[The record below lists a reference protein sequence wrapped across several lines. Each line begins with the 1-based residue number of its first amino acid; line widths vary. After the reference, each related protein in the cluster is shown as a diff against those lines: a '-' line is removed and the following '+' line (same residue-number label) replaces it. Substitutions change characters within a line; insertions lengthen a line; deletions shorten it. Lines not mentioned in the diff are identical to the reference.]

1 MTVLDPLPYNAL
13 AALRAEASVAPR
25 PQARRATLAAI
36 RAAVAAAPPRRGW
49 RRTGLLGA
57 LLRHPVA
64 LAATALAAAVAALI
78 TLGWN
83 APPGSALHDV
93 RLARER
99 VALAFAHDPTA
110 LRLSYAEDRLKDA
123 HNSPNPGPL
132 LQEADDLLQQV
143 QPALPASTTDPVR
156 ARWADDERQ
165 LSDERGGASAP
176 SGGGG
181 SSGAPAGAGGPP
193 EPSESP
199 GAPESEGQSPGGGL
213 GATASPGEREQ
224 QHAAS
229 PTGAA
234 RTTPT
239 PGGDD
244 SEHHPGAT
252 PGPSATPPPDH

>member
-25 PQARRATLAAI
+25 PQARSATLAAVH
-36 RAAVAAAPPRRGW
+36 AAVAAPPQRRR

-57 LLRHPVA
+57 LLRHPIA
-64 LAATALAAAVAALI
+64 LATTALAAAVAALI

-83 APPGSALHDV
+83 APPGSVLHDV

-99 VALAFAHDPTA
+99 VALAFAPDPTA

-123 HNSPNPGPL
+123 HNSSNPGPL
-132 LQEADDLLQQV
+132 LQEADDLLRQV
-143 QPALPASTTDPVR
+143 QPGLSASATDPVR

-165 LSDERGGASAP
+165 LSDERGGGSAP
-176 SGGGG
+176 SGGSGP
-181 SSGAPAGAGGPP
+181 SGAPAGAGGAA

-199 GAPESEGQSPGGGL
+199 GAPESEDRGSGSGAP
-213 GATASPGEREQ
+213 GATASPGEGEQ

-244 SEHHPGAT
+244 SEHLPGAT
-252 PGPSATPPPDH
+252 PGPSATQPPDN